1 MNQCIFEINASN
13 TGSTGGIMLQVADII
28 KRQGF
33 EVVVCCPDSRTNRPK
48 KTEDTYFIGNR
59 FSRNLHLA
67 FRKFF
72 GLAGFLSIFPTLKL
86 IKKMKQ
92 HECKLVHLHN
102 IHGDYLNYPLLFH
115 FIKKKNIPVI
125 WTLHDCWTFTGRCPY
140 FDLVKCQQWQHG
152 CKKCPYPKTLYPEAK
167 IDMTRFM
174 WACKKKWFTG
184 IERCVVVTPSHWL
197 ADLAKKSFLGDYPVS
212 VIHNGIDLDIFK
224 PRQSCFRKTYQ
235 LEDKK
240 IVLGVAFGWG
250 YRKGLDVFIELS
262 KRLPDDYKIVLVG
275 TDSNVAKSIPNNILS
290 INRTQN
296 RIELAEIYSAA
307 NVFVNP
313 TREENYP
320 TVNMESIACGTPV
333 ITFKTGGSP
342 EIPDKNSGVVVP
354 CDNINLLEK
363 EIYHICENQPNM
375 QDLCIERAK
384 SFDNKA
390 RFNEYIKLYCNM
402 LES

>member
-1 MNQCIFEINASN
+1 
-13 TGSTGGIMLQVADII
+13 
-28 KRQGF
+28 
-33 EVVVCCPDSRTNRPK
+33 
-48 KTEDTYFIGNR
+48 
-59 FSRNLHLA
+59 
-67 FRKFF
+67 
-72 GLAGFLSIFPTLKL
+72 
-86 IKKMKQ
+86 MKQ

-102 IHGDYLNYPLLFH
+102 IHGDYINYPLLFH

-125 WTLHDCWTFTGRCPY
+125 WTLHDCWTFTGRCPH
-140 FDLVKCQQWQHG
+140 FELLKCQQWQHG
-152 CKKCPYPKTLYPEAK
+152 CKKCPYPRNLYPEAK
-167 IDMTRFM
+167 IDTTRFM
-174 WACKKKWFTG
+174 WAYKKKWFTG
-184 IERCVVVTPSHWL
+184 IERCVIVTPSHWL
-197 ADLAKKSFLGDYPVS
+197 ADLAKKSFLGDYPIS

-224 PRQSCFRKTYQ
+224 PRQSGFRKTYQ

-342 EIPDKNSGVVVP
+342 EIPDKNSGIVVP
-354 CDNINLLEK
+354 RDDINLLEK

-375 QDLCIERAK
+375 QNMCIERAK

-390 RFNEYIKLYCNM
+390 RFNEYIKLYCKM